1 MYDIVTEYLPD
12 QGLIHDYMNYTQGT
26 EICPRFLLFGFLAC
40 LGSVIKRKIFFQR
53 AKNSGIIVYPNPWI
67 ILVAPQGQGHKSSA
81 IKTGSRF
88 LEALEEYKPII
99 LASKLTPEALIKSLA
114 SQIIPEKTPTEPGE
128 AQRIKIY
135 KRKAQGLLY
144 SSEFGVLLG
153 REKYNMGMIALLTDL
168 YDCADEWNSETV
180 MRGDQR
186 LYEVCLSIAGAST
199 PDWMQS
205 MLPTD
210 AFKGGFMSRLI
221 LVGMPD
227 DWNVR
232 IADIPD
238 SDEPLKAKILLKL
251 REIAQLKGEMKWGK
265 DAKEFFN
272 EWYIAL
278 PRAEPGP
285 KAAYLERKQD
295 HVLKLAMLLQ
305 IASGKEFELSLESIK
320 AALNILEAIQPETL
334 KMIEYISVEPRM
346 RAVQRVLELLAK
358 GPVKESDLLSEAWRY
373 LTRPGEFDDIV
384 NMLCRAKKIGS
395 SINRGE
401 ITWFIIEEKPKEKGE
416 KSGKN

>member
-1 MYDIVTEYLPD
+1 MQDRIIDYIPKTGV
-12 QGLIHDYMNYTQGT
+12 IADYMTYTQGT

-40 LGSVIKRKIFFQR
+40 LGSIIKRKVFFQR
-53 AKNSGIIVYPNPWI
+53 AKNSGIIYYPNPWI

-81 IKTGSRF
+81 IKSARRF
-88 LEALEEYKPII
+88 LEQMEEYKPII

-186 LYEVCLSIAGAST
+186 LYEVCLSVAGAST

-227 DWNVR
+227 DWNIRV
-232 IADIPD
+232 ADLPD
-238 SDEPLKAKILLKL
+238 SDEVLRAKILANL
-251 REIAQLKGEMKWGK
+251 REIAQIKGEMVWEP

-272 EWYIAL
+272 SWYMGL

-295 HVLKLAMLLQ
+295 HVLKIAMLLQ
-305 IASGKEFELSLESIK
+305 IASGEGLKLNIK
-320 AALNILEAIQPETL
+320 NTKRALNILEAIQPETM

-346 RAVQRVLELLAK
+346 RAVQRVLELLEK
-358 GPVKESDLLSEAWRY
+358 GPKPESDLLSEAWRY

-384 NMLCRAKKIGS
+384 NMLFRAKKINYS
-395 SINRGE
+395 TVKGE
-401 ITWFIIEEKPKEKGE
+401 NIYFIMEKEKE
-416 KSGKN
+416 KKNGKI

>member
-1 MYDIVTEYLPD
+1 MLDRVVDFIPKR
-12 QGLIHDYMNYTQGT
+12 GMINDYMKYTAGT
-26 EICPRFLLFGFLAC
+26 EICPRFLLFGFYAC
-40 LGSVIKRKIFFQR
+40 LGSIVKRKVFYNR
-53 AKNSGIIVYPNPWI
+53 AKNSTLIVYPNPWI

-81 IKTGSRF
+81 IKAAKTL
-88 LEALEEYKPII
+88 LEKLEEFKPTI

-114 SQIIPEKTPTEPGE
+114 SQIIPEKKPTEPGE

-135 KRKAQGLLY
+135 KRRAQGLLY

-168 YDCADEWNSETV
+168 YDCADEWSSETV

-227 DWNVR
+227 EWNVR
-232 IADIPD
+232 IADLPETD
-238 SDEPLKAKILLKL
+238 LTLQAKLIRQL
-251 REIAQLKGEMKWGK
+251 REVAQLSGEIPIQK
-265 DAKEFFN
+265 DARDFFN
-272 EWYIAL
+272 DWYLSL
-278 PRAEPGP
+278 PNREPGP

-295 HVLKLAMLLQ
+295 HILKLAILTQ
-305 IASGKEFELSLESIK
+305 ISFFEKFEIT
-320 AALNILEAIQPETL
+320 LEAMQTAMSLLDCIEPETL
-334 KMIEYISVEPRM
+334 SMIDYISVEPRM
-346 RAVQRVLELLAK
+346 RAVQRIMELLDK
-358 GPVKESDLLSEAWRY
+358 GPLPESELLSEAWRY

-384 NMLCRAKKIGS
+384 NMLLRAKRIGMKSVRGDAWWFKI
-395 SINRGE
+395 E
-401 ITWFIIEEKPKEKGE
+401 DKEMVK
-416 KSGKN
+416 

>member
-1 MYDIVTEYLPD
+1 MYDRVVEFLPKD
-12 QGLIHDYMNYTQGT
+12 GVIADYMLYTQGT

-40 LGSVIKRKIFFQR
+40 LGSIIKRKVFFQR
-53 AKNSGIIVYPNPWI
+53 AKNSGLTYYPNPWI

-81 IKTGSRF
+81 IKSARRF
-88 LEALEEYKPII
+88 LEQLEEYKPII

-186 LYEVCLSIAGAST
+186 LYEVCLSVAGAST

-227 DWNVR
+227 DWNIR

-238 SDEPLKAKILLKL
+238 SDEVLRARILLKL
-251 REIAQLKGEMKWGK
+251 REIAQIKGEMKWGK
-265 DAKEFFN
+265 NAKEFFN
-272 EWYIAL
+272 SWYVEL

-305 IASGKEFELSLESIK
+305 IASGEGLELSLENTQR
-320 AALNILEAIQPETL
+320 ALNILESIQPETM

-346 RAVQRVLELLAK
+346 RAVQRILELLEK
-358 GPVKESDLLSEAWRY
+358 GPKLESELLGEAWRY

-384 NMLCRAKKIGS
+384 NMLTRAKRINS
-395 SINRGE
+395 SIIRGE
-401 ITWFIIEEKPKEKGE
+401 NRWFIVQKKEE
-416 KSGKN
+416 